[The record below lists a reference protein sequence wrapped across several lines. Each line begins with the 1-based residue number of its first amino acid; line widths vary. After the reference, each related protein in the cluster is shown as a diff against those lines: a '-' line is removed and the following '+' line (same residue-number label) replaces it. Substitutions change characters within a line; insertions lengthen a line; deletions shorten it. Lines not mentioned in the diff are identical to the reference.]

1 VELRGVG
8 DVGVAHALGDRSGS
22 LTVSRL
28 VTWDLRGPAVGL
40 VALTIVRLLVAAVT
54 PLAPDEAYYWVWS
67 RALAGGYFDHPPM
80 VALWI
85 RIGTALVGTDA
96 LGVRLLGPLSAAVG
110 SVLLYDAAERLF
122 PGRRAG
128 LTAPVLLNAT
138 LALNAGAVIMTPDT
152 PLLLFWTATL
162 WAGARVATGGV
173 AAWWLAAGLFAG
185 LALDSKYTA
194 AFLPIG
200 LGVYVL
206 LASPGWL
213 RRREVWLGVVV
224 MGLLFLP
231 VVVWNWQHDWVGFLR
246 QGGRVSDWRPERA
259 VGFLGELV
267 AGQIGLATPGVAV
280 LFVVGIV
287 VAVRLTAL
295 SRDPAWTLLAALS
308 VPPGLVFLQ
317 HALGDRVQGNWPV
330 ILYPAAAIAASGLSG
345 GVWRR
350 VAWPS
355 SGLGFV
361 VAFGLYL
368 HAVLA
373 WPLVSGDPVARQ
385 LFGWDGLAVEAEAA
399 RQAAGAAFIVAEP
412 YGVAAELA
420 WGLPVGVVG
429 VGPHWELTTLPRVG
443 AGDRLG
449 VLVRPERYGAPDPGE
464 WGDVTRL
471 PSVDRAVGGA
481 NIERYAVFLVRVM
494 DGVVLPHR

>member
-1 VELRGVG
+1 M
-8 DVGVAHALGDRSGS
+8 A

-28 VTWDLRGPAVGL
+28 VTWNARGAA
-40 VALTIVRLLVAAVT
+40 VALAVVTVVRLLVATLT

-67 RALAGGYFDHPPM
+67 HALAAGYLDHPPM

-85 RIGTALVGTDA
+85 RVGTALVGQDA

-110 SVLLYDAAERLF
+110 SILLYDAADRLF

-128 LTAPVLLNAT
+128 LTAALLLNAT

-162 WAGARVATGGV
+162 WAGARVASGGI

-213 RRREVWLGVVV
+213 RRREVWVGLAV

-231 VVVWNWQHDWVGFLR
+231 VVVWNLQHSWIGFSR

-259 VGFLGELV
+259 IGFLGELV
-267 AGQIGLATPGVAV
+267 VGQLGLATPGVAV
-280 LFVVGIV
+280 LFVAGIV
-287 VAVRLTAL
+287 IAVRMTART
-295 SRDPAWTLLAALS
+295 RDPAWTLLASLS

-317 HALGDRVQGNWPV
+317 HALGDRVQGNWPA

-345 GVWRR
+345 RVWRR
-350 VAWPS
+350 AIWPS
-355 SGLGFV
+355 AGLGFV
-361 VAFGLYL
+361 CAVGLYAR
-368 HAVLA
+368 AVLA
-373 WPLVSGDPVARQ
+373 WPSLSGDPVARQ
-385 LFGWDGLAVEAEAA
+385 LFGWEDLAARVDEA
-399 RQAAGAAFIVAEP
+399 RQAAGASFIAAEP

-420 WGLPVGVVG
+420 WTLPVGAEVVG
-429 VGPHWELTTLPRVG
+429 VGPHWAPTTLPRAG
-443 AGDRLG
+443 SGDRLG
-449 VLVRPERYGAPDPGE
+449 VLVRPERYGAPDPAE
-464 WGDVTRL
+464 WRDVTRL
-471 PSVDRAVGGA
+471 PDIARTASGA
-481 NIERYAVFLVRVM
+481 NIESYAVFMVRVV
-494 DGVVLPHR
+494 DEPVAGVVLPRR

>member
-1 VELRGVG
+1 
-8 DVGVAHALGDRSGS
+8 
-22 LTVSRL
+22 VSRL
-28 VTWDLRGPAVGL
+28 VTWNLRGAAVGL
-40 VALTIVRLLVAAVT
+40 AVLTIIRLLAAVVT

-67 RALAGGYFDHPPM
+67 RALAGGYLDHPPM

-85 RIGTALVGTDA
+85 RIGTALVGQDA

-110 SVLLYDAAERLF
+110 SALLYDAAERLF

-128 LTAPVLLNAT
+128 PTAAMLLNAT

-194 AFLPIG
+194 AFLPVG
-200 LGVYVL
+200 LGLYVL

-213 RRREVWLGVVV
+213 RRREVWLGLVV

-231 VVVWNWQHDWVGFLR
+231 VVVWNWRHAWVGFLR
-246 QGGRVSDWRPERA
+246 QGGRVFDWRPERA
-259 VGFLGELV
+259 AGFLGELV

-280 LFVVGIV
+280 LFVAGIV
-287 VAVRLTAL
+287 IAVRMTVRT
-295 SRDPAWTLLAALS
+295 RDPAWTLLAALS

-317 HALGDRVQGNWPV
+317 HALGDRVQGNWPA
-330 ILYPAAAIAASGLSG
+330 ILYPAAAIAASGLIG

-350 VAWPS
+350 VLWPS
-355 SGLGFV
+355 AGLGFV
-361 VAFGLYL
+361 VAFGLYM
-368 HAVLA
+368 HAVLG
-373 WPLVSGDPVARQ
+373 WPLVAGDPVARQ
-385 LFGWDGLAVEAEAA
+385 LFGWDELAAGAETS
-399 RQAAGAAFIVAEP
+399 RQAAGGVFVAAEP

-420 WGLPVGVVG
+420 WTLPGGVVG
-429 VGPHWELTTLPRVG
+429 TGPHWALMTLPHMG
-443 AGDRLG
+443 PGDRLG
-449 VLVRPERYGAPDPGE
+449 VLVRPERYGAPDPAE
-464 WGDVTRL
+464 WGDATRL
-471 PSVDRAVGGA
+471 PDIVRASDGA
-481 NIERYAVFLVRVM
+481 NIERYAVYLVHFG
-494 DGVVLPHR
+494 DGPVPGVILPGR